1 MYSEVCPEF
10 LTTSSLLFETSTIC
24 TKTNTEHHFQ
34 TGHHHRVPT
43 EARQTDRSL
52 RNYPPIKTP
61 HIYKPEEP
69 NDRSVLKEQAR
80 LSISSGCLTM
90 WCLDFL
96 WIPSLPVVRLQY
108 FSPFKVGNLTKNDKD
123 TKEDKTNYG
132 FVHQCCV
139 YKTLHTSKFKARR
152 VEKSSS
158 YPEMRGGIL
167 LTIISLCI
175 VNLHWYR
182 KCMLCELMLEFST

>member
-1 MYSEVCPEF
+1 MSLVTLLSDITIGIFTKKLLLIEVTACKFSSQLIPLQFYGRENCT
-10 LTTSSLLFETSTIC
+10 LTTSSLLFETSTGRA
-24 TKTNTEHHFQ
+24 KTNTEHHFQ
-34 TGHHHRVPT
+34 TGHHLRVPT

-108 FSPFKVGNLTKNDKD
+108 FSPFKVGNWTKNDKD
-123 TKEDKTNYG
+123 TKEDKTN
-132 FVHQCCV
+132 
-139 YKTLHTSKFKARR
+139 
-152 VEKSSS
+152 
-158 YPEMRGGIL
+158 
-167 LTIISLCI
+167 
-175 VNLHWYR
+175 
-182 KCMLCELMLEFST
+182 